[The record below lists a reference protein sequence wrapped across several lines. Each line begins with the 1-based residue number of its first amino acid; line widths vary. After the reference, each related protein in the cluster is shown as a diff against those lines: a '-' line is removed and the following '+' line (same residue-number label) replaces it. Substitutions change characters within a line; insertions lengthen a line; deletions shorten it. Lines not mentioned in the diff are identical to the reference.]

1 MITSVACVD
10 IFTFRENQIYFF
22 VYTGGLASCII
33 VIKNTMYVHI
43 GSAVLTHGHDGQLS
57 GVPC

>member
-10 IFTFRENQIYFF
+10 IFTFRENQIYIF

-33 VIKNTMYVHI
+33 LINNTMYVHI
-43 GSAVLTHGHDGQLS
+43 DSAVLAHEHDGQLS